1 MFKLLHI
8 SVVCLL
14 YSPHF
19 SLLFLSIYSLL
30 EETICTHLHMEWILL
45 LIFPSCLFYQHH
57 SPGGG
62 EMRFE
67 TFIIT
72 TRYILLLYLLR
83 SDARQICHQSNGA
96 MSCSHFRL
104 RDFWKSVGVDAANK
118 CEVVLSNTIII
129 KVGYYFFCLIILLLF
144 GHCNDKYVLLK
155 RIYLQTVNSTIYLL
169 YQGCFNQGPNHVLH
183 WVNLH

>member
-1 MFKLLHI
+1 
-8 SVVCLL
+8 
-14 YSPHF
+14 
-19 SLLFLSIYSLL
+19 
-30 EETICTHLHMEWILL
+30 MEWILL

-129 KVGYYFFCLIILLLF
+129 KVGYFSSNHFTFFILR
-144 GHCNDKYVLLK
+144 NDKYVLLEHLYK
-155 RIYLQTVNSTIYLL
+155 VDYLL
-169 YQGCFNQGPNHVLH
+169 YQGSNHL
-183 WVNLH
+183 LR

>member
-1 MFKLLHI
+1 MWFSFLLWNDISTLPAQKLFKLLHI

-30 EETICTHLHMEWILL
+30 EQTICTHLHMEWILL
-45 LIFPSCLFYQHH
+45 LIFPSCLFIN
-57 SPGGG
+57 
-62 EMRFE
+62 
-67 TFIIT
+67 IIVLEE
-72 TRYILLLYLLR
+72 RWDLRLLLSLLHVYFYYLLR

-118 CEVVLSNTIII
+118 CEVVLYHN
-129 KVGYYFFCLIILLLF
+129 Y
-144 GHCNDKYVLLK
+144 
-155 RIYLQTVNSTIYLL
+155 
-169 YQGCFNQGPNHVLH
+169 
-183 WVNLH
+183 

>member
-1 MFKLLHI
+1 MIFIPLVKWYFYTTCTETVFKLLHI

-19 SLLFLSIYSLL
+19 PLLFLSIYSLL

-129 KVGYYFFCLIILLLF
+129 KVGFFFLSNHFTFFILR
-144 GHCNDKYVLLK
+144 NVKY
-155 RIYLQTVNSTIYLL
+155 IL
-169 YQGCFNQGPNHVLH
+169 YRL
-183 WVNLH
+183 